1 MSCASDA
8 DALAV
13 IEEIVDA
20 EDVAA
25 GVADET
31 KLHDVL
37 EEDEVAAEVAAEVA
51 CGPKLQ
57 DVLEEDEIAASATTS
72 FPPKFCSRTLV

>member
-13 IEEIVDA
+13 IEEIVDE
-20 EDVAA
+20 EDGAAA

-37 EEDEVAAEVAAEVA
+37 EEDEVAAEVA
-51 CGPKLQ
+51 CDPKLQ
-57 DVLEEDEIAASATTS
+57 DVLEEDEATASATTS